1 MRTRPDDYRSAA
13 PFETAM
19 KFLGITMAVVYVAL
33 GVAVAWRADK
43 LLDLSPSYTLLLGTI
58 MIVYGLFRGYGV
70 YRKYFKH

>member
-1 MRTRPDDYRSAA
+1 MRPRPDDYRSAA

-19 KFLGITMAVVYVAL
+19 KLLGMTMAVVYVAL

-43 LLDLSPSYTLLLGTI
+43 MFNIPPSYTLLLGSI
-58 MIVYGLFRGYGV
+58 MIAYGLFRGYGV

>member
-1 MRTRPDDYRSAA
+1 MRPRPDDYKSAA

-19 KFLGITMAVVYVAL
+19 KLLGITMAVVYVAL

-70 YRKYFKH
+70 YRRYFKH